1 MIPILL
7 HNKPCA
13 KCESNF
19 SFNKKAKT
27 NKTKIYNYNKYIYK
41 NLKKNQLYGII
52 YKRWI
57 IDYKFY
63 NLDYE
68 NKTKGEED
76 ERFF

>member
-1 MIPILL
+1 MWTEKSSRKSKKTHETCCSIVGL
-7 HNKPCA
+7 
-13 KCESNF
+13 NF

-41 NLKKNQLYGII
+41 NLEKNQLYGII

-63 NLDYE
+63 NL
-68 NKTKGEED
+68 
-76 ERFF
+76 